1 LKTNRSEIETESTPN
16 EAKLFILRH
25 CWQFKKPTHVWLND
39 SIAQS
44 KHSIII
50 EENNINRQ
58 TFNYDWRNCMSLSVK

>member
-1 LKTNRSEIETESTPN
+1 
-16 EAKLFILRH
+16 
-25 CWQFKKPTHVWLND
+25 LND

-58 TFNYDWRNCMSLSVK
+58 TFNYD